1 MNTQLHG
8 ACAFAYNEKTDT
20 LFAVAHAISRSTDGG
35 NTREQ
40 VFDLK
45 PYHGG
50 EANIMSITCFED
62 YVVCTGA
69 DMLILI
75 SKDNGT
81 TWSQLSQCPS
91 KGGFLGLLQTEERIF
106 GIGTFAKDSA
116 LICFLEKAT
125 VVEAVIIPPILTPT
139 PIHTPTSTPTLKLLP
154 MSIPP
159 IESIPPAIFAANLD
173 NELDLIS
180 NSLGRIVNYLRR
192 LEI

>member
-1 MNTQLHG
+1 MSKDGGLIGTHNQEKKLRSLRAIEFLKDTFYASTPTAVWHSADGAAWSQVNTQLHG
-8 ACAFAYNEKTDT
+8 ARAFAYNEKTDT
-20 LFAVAHAISRSTDGG
+20 LFAVAHAISRSPDGG

-106 GIGTFAKDSA
+106 GIGTFQKIA
-116 LICFLEKAT
+116 
-125 VVEAVIIPPILTPT
+125 P
-139 PIHTPTSTPTLKLLP
+139 
-154 MSIPP
+154 
-159 IESIPPAIFAANLD
+159 
-173 NELDLIS
+173 
-180 NSLGRIVNYLRR
+180 
-192 LEI
+192 